1 MRICDAQA
9 TASESEALAALM
21 VACIAQAVRDEDEGL
36 PLQAPAPRL
45 IEENMWRAIRFGMDG
60 RLIDLERAEEFPARA
75 ALERLAAWTEPVRSE
90 LGIELSLPGAQ
101 RRPAPAPD
109 DRRGSQP
116 RGGLRGVRP
125 GDQAELQGGG
135 GGLSTPEDF
144 AGAPAP
150 GDPSEEELRAAYE
163 AELSRIT
170 TTDMIA
176 QATIS
181 LLNLGARKLAPAAE
195 GAPEGGGGQDLEQV
209 RDAIDA
215 TRALMDVLER
225 RIPQEVPPLR
235 DALSRLQMAYAQEI
249 QRAPGAASSPAAKEP
264 PGGARRRSLE
274 PGGSGRCGRRL
285 ERGPSAGRAAPGGL
299 RGARPGPA
307 ESSGRLWVPG
317 N

>member
-1 MRICDAQA
+1 M
-9 TASESEALAALM
+9 
-21 VACIAQAVRDEDEGL
+21 
-36 PLQAPAPRL
+36 
-45 IEENMWRAIRFGMDG
+45 
-60 RLIDLERAEEFPARA
+60 
-75 ALERLAAWTEPVRSE
+75 
-90 LGIELSLPGAQ
+90 
-101 RRPAPAPD
+101 
-109 DRRGSQP
+109 
-116 RGGLRGVRP
+116 
-125 GDQAELQGGG
+125 
-135 GGLSTPEDF
+135 STPEDF

-181 LLNLGARKLAPAAE
+181 LLNLGARKLAPAGE

-225 RIPQEVPPLR
+225 RIPQELPPLR

-264 PGGARRRSLE
+264 PGGAGGGGGPSS
-274 PGGSGRCGRRL
+274 PAGQGGAAGGSSG
-285 ERGPSAGRAAPGGL
+285 GPAPGGQPPE
-299 RGARPGPA
+299 GSEEPRPGPA

-317 N
+317 K